1 MDLLLMVILIL
12 HYSMSREHPNITYRK
27 FQESLASISESI
39 FFGGGVAV
47 AGAVA
52 PV

>member
-1 MDLLLMVILIL
+1 MVILIL

-27 FQESLASISESI
+27 FQELLASISESI
-39 FFGGGVAV
+39 FFWGVAV